1 MIPPGTSPAN
11 VIVGHE
17 NNEFPRQKTYPKE
30 NEARGAV
37 QIVIA
42 MIHVA
47 LGCILLFAP
56 KEFSSLMMSVWYP
69 FWGAGLFFI
78 SGYLASKAAKN
89 TVDGLGILCMMLIFS
104 SLQCGTAFETLASKK
119 EQIRDRQHRTKPCI
133 ADTTTVWKW
142 I

>member
-89 TVDGLGILCMMLIFS
+89 TVDGL
-104 SLQCGTAFETLASKK
+104 KK

>member
-89 TVDGLGILCMMLIFS
+89 TVDGL
-104 SLQCGTAFETLASKK
+104 CGTAFETLASVRIQKLMTEKK